1 MKQKISKILWD
12 FAQCKLSLDEAT
24 QRIFDLFVDSLD
36 DEDSE
41 IHKVGKE
48 IAEMSDEELQENAKK
63 IEEMLS
69 KSKRN

>member
-24 QRIFDLFVDSLD
+24 QRIFDLFVDLLD

-48 IAEMSDEELQENAKK
+48 IAEMSDKEWEDNAKK

-69 KSKRN
+69 RTKK

>member
-41 IHKVGKE
+41 IHRVGKE
-48 IAEMSDEELQENAKK
+48 IAEMSDEEWKDNAKK
-63 IEEMLS
+63 IEDMLS
-69 KSKRN
+69 RTKK